1 MFSISKATMTTAA
14 VPRATPMRRGA
25 TTTTAAM
32 RTTGVTLKDLQAAEK
47 KRVVIELDSV
57 GKVLIQ
63 EFMGDVYAVSNKCPH
78 LGLSLQ
84 GKTPLLSAKVND
96 DATIVCPAHQSA
108 FDLKTGAPKGEWCPS
123 LPELPIVGKSYCGEP
138 KSIATYA
145 TSVDEATGAISID
158 A

>member
-1 MFSISKATMTTAA
+1 MFSISKTTTTTTA

-63 EFMGDVYAVSNKCPH
+63 EFMGDAV
-78 LGLSLQ
+78 
-84 GKTPLLSAKVND
+84 
-96 DATIVCPAHQSA
+96 
-108 FDLKTGAPKGEWCPS
+108 DL
-123 LPELPIVGKSYCGEP
+123 
-138 KSIATYA
+138 
-145 TSVDEATGAISID
+145 ISW
-158 A
+158 